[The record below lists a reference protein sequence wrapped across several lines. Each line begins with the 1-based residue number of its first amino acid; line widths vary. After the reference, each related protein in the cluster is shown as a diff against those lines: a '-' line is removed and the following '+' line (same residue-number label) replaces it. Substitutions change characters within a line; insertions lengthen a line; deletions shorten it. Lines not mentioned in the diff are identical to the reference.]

1 MALTVAPLTTTVMSS
16 VPTHQA
22 GVASGIN
29 NAVSR
34 VAGLLGVAVMA
45 ILIFLAFDQALTER
59 LGRLD
64 LPAGIQQ
71 ALMNSALIWRRLKF
85 PLRQI
90 LSFGLLLSKRSKRL
104 MSPVSGG

>member
-1 MALTVAPLTTTVMSS
+1 MNSVA
-16 VPTHQA
+16 THQA

-45 ILIFLAFDQALTER
+45 ILIFLVFDQVLTER

-71 ALMNSALIWRRLKF
+71 AMKEQRVNLAAA
-85 PLRQI
+85 
-90 LSFGLLLSKRSKRL
+90 
-104 MSPVSGG
+104 VSSQFFVVNKIK